1 MHVGI
6 DLGTTNTVLAY
17 ARRNRYGIVEPSVV
31 KIMQLDEYNNSIQEE
46 LLPSV
51 LFYDFH
57 GNIFIGRKA
66 KYMKYYHPD
75 RTVYNSKRYMG
86 TSATFEFGDK
96 KFTPVDVAAY
106 ILNVCK
112 RTIDVYYSGTPLEQ
126 VTITVPASFNTDQI
140 RDTRNAAL
148 KAGFEE
154 DKIRIIPEP
163 TAAFI
168 SFVNDQFEVLGSDR
182 RIDLST
188 PRRVLV
194 FDLGGGTC
202 DIVVMEVLQ
211 KDRIIKIE
219 ELAVGRYSE
228 LGGADF
234 DRYAASYLLGKFL
247 ASQKIDWEEIEKSER
262 SRMANKLMAFC
273 EKAKESFSGQ
283 MMYNLSG
290 MKNNLIYTAEIPEF
304 WRGKP
309 QHFSITLEEYDE
321 STSSLYYLPD
331 RPIRTMEDYEKCKN
345 IVTPIYETLRM
356 YDIEKDSID
365 YILLTG
371 GMSLYYKIKQR
382 LKELFP
388 HGEVISIH
396 DPMEAVAK
404 GAAIF
409 SFYEV
414 EIKSRRKEAH
424 KKSLNP
430 LMAPH
435 QDIHDS
441 DVEIIT
447 KTVLAESIL
456 IDVEEGLP
464 REIISKNQAVPCKG
478 YIKDAFRV
486 TSPSG
491 VKIDIYAGESPYD
504 SKMRMQKSHIGRFTS
519 PVNVGTPLD
528 IEYEID
534 ENKYLK
540 LRVII
545 QDLHNTTIELDVES
559 LDVEPNVEK
568 SSYQHDVR

>member
-1 MHVGI
+1 MHIGI

-17 ARRNRYGIVEPSVV
+17 ARRNRYGTVEPSVV
-31 KIMQLDEYNNSIQEE
+31 KIMQLDEHNNSVREE

-51 LFYDFH
+51 LFYDFNK
-57 GNIFIGRKA
+57 NIFIGKKA

-75 RTVYNSKRYMG
+75 RTISNSKRYIG
-86 TSATFEFGDK
+86 TSMTFMIDDRQ
-96 KFTPVDVAAY
+96 FTPVDVAVY

-112 RTIDVYYSGTPLEQ
+112 RTIDLHYSGIPLEQ

-148 KAGFEE
+148 MAGFEE

-168 SFVNDQFEVLGSDR
+168 SFINDQLDAIEPER
-182 RIDLST
+182 RVDLST
-188 PRRVLV
+188 PKRVLV

-211 KDRIIKIE
+211 KGRTIKIE

-228 LGGADF
+228 LGGVDF
-234 DRYAASYLLGKFL
+234 DYYAARHLLGKFL
-247 ASQKIDWEEIEKSER
+247 SSQKINVEELEPLER
-262 SRMANKLMAFC
+262 DRMGSKLMAFC
-273 EKAKESFSGQ
+273 EKAKENFSEQ
-283 MMYNLSG
+283 MMYSLSG
-290 MKNNLIYTAEIPEF
+290 MKNNLVYTAEIQEF

-309 QHFSITLEEYDE
+309 QYFSITLEEYDE
-321 STSSLYYLPD
+321 CTSSLYRQPD
-331 RPIRTMEDYEKCKN
+331 RPIRTMEDYENCKS
-345 IVTPIYETLRM
+345 IVTPIYETLKR

-365 YILLTG
+365 YVLLTG
-371 GMSLYYKIKQR
+371 GMSLYYKIKLR

-388 HGEVISIH
+388 HGTVIPIQ

-414 EIKSRRKEAH
+414 EIKNRREEAH
-424 KKSLNP
+424 KKLLSQIET
-430 LMAPH
+430 AH
-435 QDIHDS
+435 QGIHHL

-447 KTVLAESIL
+447 RTVLAESIL

-464 REIISKNQAVPCKG
+464 REIISKSQPVPCKG
-478 YIKDAFRV
+478 SIKNAFKV

-504 SKMRMQKSHIGRFTS
+504 SKMRMQKSHIGRFRF

-540 LRVII
+540 LKVII
-545 QDLHNTTIELDVES
+545 QDVHNTTIDLGVES
-559 LDVEPNVEK
+559 DIRTFT
-568 SSYQHDVR
+568 H